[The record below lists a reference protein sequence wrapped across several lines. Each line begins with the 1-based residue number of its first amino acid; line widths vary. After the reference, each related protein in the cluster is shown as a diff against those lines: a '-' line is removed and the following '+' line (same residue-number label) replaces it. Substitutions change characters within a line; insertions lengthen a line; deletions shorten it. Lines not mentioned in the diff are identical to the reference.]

1 MASRISLRQLE
12 YFVAVC
18 RAGSIATAA
27 DAIHVSASAISAAV
41 AHLERELAA
50 QLFVRH
56 HVQGLS
62 LTSVG
67 ELVQEQAQRVL
78 ALSDQLYTVASDGN
92 AILGGALRIGCFVTL
107 AALFAPELIQ
117 GFARDNPQVRLTQIQ
132 DHQEALL
139 KKLRH
144 AELDLAVTY
153 DMGIDG
159 GDIAFE
165 PLATLAPYAIVGAAH
180 PLAGRD
186 RVTLDELASHPVV
199 ILDLPL
205 SGDYFLSLFKAAGL
219 TPQIAATTTSQDVL
233 RALVAN
239 DIGYCLANI
248 RPKARVAL
256 DGRAL
261 VPLKLEGQHRPL
273 KLGLAWYKGQKMSKV
288 MHAFC
293 ERSRTLISEG
303 RVPGMSFEHTERVP

>member
-1 MASRISLRQLE
+1 MVSRISLRQLE

-18 RAGSIATAA
+18 KAGSIAAAA
-27 DAIHVSASAISAAV
+27 DHIHVSASAISAAV
-41 AHLERELAA
+41 AHMERELAT

-56 HVQGLS
+56 PVQGIT
-62 LTSVG
+62 LTPVG
-67 ELVQEQAQRVL
+67 QLVQEQAQAVL
-78 ALSDQLYTVASDGN
+78 ALSDQLYTVASDSS
-92 AILGGALRIGCFVTL
+92 ATLGGALRIGCFVTL
-107 AALFAPELIQ
+107 AALVAPELCQ
-117 GFARDNPQVRLTQIQ
+117 GFARANPQVRLTQTE
-132 DHQEALL
+132 DHQEGLL

-144 AELDLAVTY
+144 AELDLAITY

-165 PLATLAPYAIVGAAH
+165 PLATLPPYAIVGAAH
-180 PLAGRD
+180 PLAGRNA
-186 RVTLDELASHPVV
+186 VTLDELAGFPVV

-205 SGDYFLSLFKAAGL
+205 SGNYFLSLFQAAGL

-248 RPKARVAL
+248 RPKALVAL

-261 VPLKLEGQHRPL
+261 VPLKLVGAHHAL
-273 KLGLAWYKGQKMSKV
+273 KLGLAWYKGHHMSKV
-288 MHAFC
+288 MQAFC
-293 ERSRTLISEG
+293 ERSRALISEG
-303 RVPGMSFEHTERVP
+303 QVPGMAFEPAEIAP